1 MYHFKID
8 PAFASLCPQFCGAA
22 IMCTAQNSETSA
34 LLWNEINDE
43 LAYLQQHFDTTS
55 IKERSGI
62 KATRQAYRTF
72 GKDPS
77 RYRPACEQL
86 SRRAI
91 QGKGL
96 YKINTIVDIVNLLSL
111 HSGYAAGAIDM
122 DELQGNTITLGI
134 GRKDEPYEGIGRGV
148 INIEHLPVYRDE
160 IGAFATPTSD
170 STRTMTQPS
179 TKHLLVLINAYDG
192 KQECLKEATE
202 YVQRLL
208 TSYAQ
213 ASAFELCYFG
223 L

>member
-1 MYHFKID
+1 MLQISID
-8 PAFASLCPQFCGAA
+8 PKFTNLCPKFCGAA
-22 IMCTAQNSETSA
+22 VMCTAHNSETSA
-34 LLWNEINDE
+34 SLWNEINDE
-43 LAYLQQHFDTTS
+43 LTYLQQHFDTSS

-62 KATRQAYRTF
+62 NATRQAYRVF

-122 DELQGNTITLGI
+122 DQLQGNAITLGI
-134 GRKDEPYEGIGRGV
+134 GHKDEPYEGIGRGV
-148 INIEHLPVYRDE
+148 INIENLPVYRDGA
-160 IGAFATPTSD
+160 GAFATPTSD
-170 STRTMTQPS
+170 STRTMTQLT

-192 KQECLKEATE
+192 KQESLKETAE
-202 YVQRLL
+202 YVKRLL

-213 ASAFELCYFG
+213 ATAFEVCYFNV
-223 L
+223 